1 LTDGRAPVQRRF
13 TPARDTVVAVASH
26 SFPKH
31 PTLRCELLDSFPGAR
46 FNETGSPLAGAP
58 LVDFLRGAAAAIT
71 GLEVLDESVFSAVP
85 ELRFVSKYGVG
96 LDTIDLDAARRH
108 GVEVR
113 WTPGVNRQ
121 AVAEL
126 TIGFMIALCRRMVP
140 LAIDVRDGGWRQAG
154 GRQLSSAVV
163 GIIGCG
169 QVGKEVARL
178 CRAFGARVIAHDIV
192 SYQEFY
198 RQNGVTPVSL
208 AGLLAEADIVTLH
221 TPLDRSTRGLVGER
235 EIAAMKPTSF
245 LVNAARGGLV
255 DETALRS
262 ALVAGRIA
270 GAALDV
276 FEREPPDPAWFAD
289 VPNLLATPHIGASTE
304 DARLAMGRAA
314 IAGLLRSR
322 ESLDL
327 TRKMA
332 ESKA

>member
-1 LTDGRAPVQRRF
+1 LTDRRAPVQRRF

-31 PTLRCELLDSFPGAR
+31 QTLRR
-46 FNETGSPLAGAP
+46 
-58 LVDFLRGAAAAIT
+58 
-71 GLEVLDESVFSAVP
+71 
-85 ELRFVSKYGVG
+85 
-96 LDTIDLDAARRH
+96 
-108 GVEVR
+108 
-113 WTPGVNRQ
+113 
-121 AVAEL
+121 
-126 TIGFMIALCRRMVP
+126 
-140 LAIDVRDGGWRQAG
+140 
-154 GRQLSSAVV
+154 
-163 GIIGCG
+163 
-169 QVGKEVARL
+169 
-178 CRAFGARVIAHDIV
+178 
-192 SYQEFY
+192 
-198 RQNGVTPVSL
+198 
-208 AGLLAEADIVTLH
+208 LLAEADIVTLH
-221 TPLDRSTRGLVGER
+221 TPLDQSTRGLVGER

-245 LVNAARGGLV
+245 LINAARARRNRRRNRAAIGARRG
-255 DETALRS
+255 THC
-262 ALVAGRIA
+262 